1 MNYLLFKFPIAW
13 ILEEMEHT
21 VPTSL
26 FAKENMQVTQTGEK
40 EVEGLQVALSL
51 AIFSLPS
58 HHQQSRAL

>member
-1 MNYLLFKFPIAW
+1 
-13 ILEEMEHT
+13 MEHT

-51 AIFSLPS
+51 AVFSLPS